1 MILLVHYHHTY
12 PPEISR
18 PLNVFDLSLY
28 PEQIMEK
35 QTHHCVGL
43 RNGDK
48 KLPVIC
54 IIIIGNYNPG
64 VQIFL
69 FFLIMILGSLPL
81 VRSRYYITDW
91 SISCF
96 SACFYYLQNSS
107 PYTWSRISLSPQA
120 GDTRHF
126 KLNICRMKCHKDP
139 RLIEYIMRKYSIIF

>member
-1 MILLVHYHHTY
+1 MVLLVHYSHTCTLK
-12 PPEISR
+12 ISR
-18 PLNVFDLSLY
+18 LLNVFDLSLY

-48 KLPVIC
+48 KLPVVC

-69 FFLIMILGSLPL
+69 LSLIMILGSLPL
-81 VRSRYYITDW
+81 VRSRHHTKDR
-91 SISCF
+91 SINCF

-107 PYTWSRISLSPQA
+107 SYTWSGILLCPQA
-120 GDTRHF
+120 GDIRHC
-126 KLNICRMKCHKDP
+126 KLNVCKMKCHKEP
-139 RLIEYIMRKYSIIF
+139 RLIE